1 MSLRRTFLTVA
12 AALIAA
18 CSDEKAEKAPAVELL
33 GQVAT
38 EVRDKPRIQLLVKL
52 AGETMNEEET
62 TMQRVLEEAIERD
75 GVGRITSSGTQP
87 GYLFIVVEADNNSA
101 DAIERLRA
109 VALDAGVLKRSS
121 FRVIGTGS

>member
-12 AALIAA
+12 AALITA
-18 CSDEKAEKAPAVELL
+18 CSGEKVDKAPAVELL
-33 GQVAT
+33 GQVTT
-38 EVRDKPRIQLLVKL
+38 EVRDKPRIQMLVKL
-52 AGETMNEEET
+52 AGETMTEEET

-75 GVGRITSSGTQP
+75 GVGRITSSGPQP